1 VVFRSEALKDARR
14 MSTTDATPA
23 LDCMRSQR
31 SPYPPLEG
39 TVPAPRALF
48 IDRWGTLLETPP
60 SGFASSPL
68 ELCFHA
74 GALDALFRA
83 SQAGW
88 RLYLLGNE
96 DAVAFG
102 RLPLEAWHEVEKKM
116 LKELA
121 RAGVSITRNYVCLEH
136 PEGAPGRRND
146 SVYLLPNT
154 GAFYHALHV
163 DGIDLAKSWVIGD
176 STLEL
181 VAGWRA
187 GCRMAAVRT
196 GLALSDRAFEV
207 DPEVAGPDLRHVVA
221 ELLQRCEALRY

>member
-1 VVFRSEALKDARR
+1 MHASY
-14 MSTTDATPA
+14 
-23 LDCMRSQR
+23 R

-48 IDRWGTLLETPP
+48 VDRWGTLLETPAA
-60 SGFASSPL
+60 GFAATPS
-68 ELCFHA
+68 ELRFQA

-96 DAVAFG
+96 DAVADG
-102 RLPLEAWHEVEKKM
+102 RLALEAWRAVEKK
-116 LKELA
+116 LLADLA
-121 RAGVSITRNYVCLEH
+121 RAGVPIASNYACVDH
-136 PEGAPGRRND
+136 PQGIAGRQND

-154 GAFYHALHV
+154 GAFYHAFHT
-163 DGIDLAKSWVIGD
+163 DGVNLAKSWVIGD

-187 GCRMAAVRT
+187 GLRMAGVRT
-196 GLALSDRAFEV
+196 GIGLSDRTYEV
-207 DPEVAGPDLRHVVA
+207 DPEVVGRDLRGVVL
-221 ELLQRCEALRY
+221 ELLQRCEALHH

>member
-1 VVFRSEALKDARR
+1 MHS
-14 MSTTDATPA
+14 
-23 LDCMRSQR
+23 SQR

-48 IDRWGTLLETPP
+48 IDRWGTMLETPS
-60 SGFASSPL
+60 SGFATSPL
-68 ELCFHA
+68 EVRFQS

-102 RLPLEAWHEVEKKM
+102 HLALEAWHEIEKKM
-116 LKELA
+116 LKELS
-121 RAGVSITRNYVCLEH
+121 RAGVSIARNYVCLEH
-136 PEGAPGRRND
+136 PEGAPGHRND
-146 SVYLLPNT
+146 SVYFLPNT
-154 GAFYHALHV
+154 GAFYHALHM
-163 DGIDLAKSWVIGD
+163 DGVDLAKSWVIGD
-176 STLEL
+176 STVEL

-196 GLALSDRAFEV
+196 GLGLSDKTFEV
-207 DPEVAGPDLRHVVA
+207 DPEVFGSDLRRVVL
-221 ELLQRCEALRY
+221 ELLQRCEALHH